1 MIPLPSRRARS
12 TAALV
17 SAHRPEDLEA
27 ALALGVD
34 YVELDV
40 RRLSDGS
47 FVVSH
52 DVAEDAEAYEDVL
65 VRLAGRAGAHIDL
78 KLESED
84 GSAEIE
90 ASERAVAILEV
101 DAIVVTTESVVGVRA
116 VRDWADARSLDLR
129 VGLSVGRPVHRLP
142 IHGRVRVRVEE
153 LLSPNVRVSRANV
166 VVARHTLA
174 RLGMAWL
181 ARRRGLP
188 LLVWT
193 VDGERA
199 LRYWLRPGRAWMVT
213 TNRPDLALD
222 LRERLRGSSP

>member
-1 MIPLPSRRARS
+1 M
-12 TAALV
+12 
-17 SAHRPEDLEA
+17 
-27 ALALGVD
+27 D

-40 RRLSDGS
+40 RQLADGS

-52 DVAEDAEAYEDVL
+52 DVAEDAEPYEDVL
-65 VRLAGRAGAHIDL
+65 ARLAGRAGAHIDL

-90 ASERAVAILEV
+90 ASRRAVAILDV

-116 VRDWADARSLDLR
+116 VRDWADAQGLDLQ

-142 IHGRVRVRVEE
+142 LHGQVRVRVTE
-153 LLSPNVRVSRANV
+153 LLSPSVRASRANV

-181 ARRRGLP
+181 ARRHGLP

-193 VDGERA
+193 VDGERS

-213 TNRPDLALD
+213 TNQPDLALR
-222 LRERLRGSSP
+222 LRERLRGSGP